1 MQNTRVRELTK
12 NEKTTFSD
20 LNYFKNLLKIYPTG
34 ILSVVS
40 DTFDLW
46 SVLTKVIPTLKEEIL
61 ARDGKLV
68 IRPDSGDPADIL
80 CGEHEP
86 HRVISKKVIDELFIL
101 PTGQKFIFIEES
113 EENKFYTKTKD
124 GYVDYVYEPK
134 HKGVIELL
142 WDIFGGTTNEQGY
155 KVLNPHIGAIYGDSI
170 TLERADEICRRLEN
184 KGFASTNVVFGIG
197 LA

>member
-61 ARDGKLV
+61 SR
-68 IRPDSGDPADIL
+68 
-80 CGEHEP
+80 
-86 HRVISKKVIDELFIL
+86 ISKRLNINKKEAKYFLSISS
-101 PTGQKFIFIEES
+101 IENNMYKKEDDS
-113 EENKFYTKTKD
+113 IEIIYKD
-124 GYVDYVYEPK
+124 GSTRDIAK
-134 HKGVIELL
+134 ASDMLNISLL
-142 WDIFGGTTNEQGY
+142 SR
-155 KVLNPHIGAIYGDSI
+155 KVKKYY
-170 TLERADEICRRLEN
+170 ICYLRSEN
-184 KGFASTNVVFGIG
+184 DGH
-197 LA
+197 